1 MTATAPAPLYAPFD
15 GSSPQLA
22 LKEYRHV
29 IEQAILNQP
38 RSLQK
43 RIGPSEIGTP
53 CDHCLAAK
61 LAGWEQTE
69 QGVPWLPTV
78 GTAVHAYLEE
88 AFIRHENLR
97 GAQHNGGL
105 RYLTER
111 RVDVGEIDG
120 ETITGSTDLFD
131 TVTGMVIDHKLV
143 GTTTLNKARSKGPS
157 DTYRVQAHLYGR
169 GWVRAGFD
177 VAHVAIC
184 FLPRND
190 VSLNTAV
197 LWTEPYDEQI
207 AIAALARAE
216 RLARSLKALAA
227 ISTEARDEWINNLPR
242 ADQCWDCARY
252 HSQPTVLPFSA
263 VEPPKRNT
271 HEKENPQ

>member
-1 MTATAPAPLYAPFD
+1 MSATLDPPRYAPFTG
-15 GSSPQLA
+15 GSADLA
-22 LKEYRHV
+22 LKEYRYI
-29 IEQAILNQP
+29 IEQGILNQP

-43 RIGPSEIGTP
+43 RIGPSEIGNP

-69 QGVPWLPTV
+69 QGIPWLPAV
-78 GTAVHAYLEE
+78 GTAVHGFLEDL
-88 AFIRHENLR
+88 FIRHENQR
-97 GAQHNGGL
+97 GAQHDGGL

-131 TVTGMVIDHKLV
+131 TVTGTVIDHKIV
-143 GTTTLNKARSKGPS
+143 GATTLTKARGKGPS
-157 DTYRVQAHLYGR
+157 VVYRAQAHLYGR

-177 VAHVAIC
+177 VANVAIC

-197 LWTEPYDEQI
+197 LWTEPYDENI
-207 AIAALARAE
+207 AIAALERAST
-216 RLARSLKALAA
+216 LARSLKALAA
-227 ISTEARDEWINNLPR
+227 ISELARDEWITNLPR
-242 ADQCWDCARY
+242 QASCLDCARY
-252 HSQPTVLPFSA
+252 PDAPQRSTSQGLLDGLPT
-263 VEPPKRNT
+263 ENK
-271 HEKENPQ
+271 EKKA